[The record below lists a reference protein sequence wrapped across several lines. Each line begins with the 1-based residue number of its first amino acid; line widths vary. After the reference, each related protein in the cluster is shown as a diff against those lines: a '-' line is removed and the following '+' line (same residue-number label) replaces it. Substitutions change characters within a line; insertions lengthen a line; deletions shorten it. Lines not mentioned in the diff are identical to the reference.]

1 VGTGAGTGTPCG
13 KVAGTV
19 ATGLNGMAASGAA
32 GKNGACG
39 GADGADGAEGWASGK
54 LITPGAA
61 AKFGAAFVRG
71 GMEFGKA

>member
-13 KVAGTV
+13 KVGGTV
-19 ATGLNGMAASGAA
+19 AMGLNGMAAPGAA

-39 GADGADGAEGWASGK
+39 GADGAEGWASGK

-61 AKFGAAFVRG
+61 AKFGEGFVRG
-71 GMEFGKA
+71 GMEFGKD